1 MNARLEMNS
10 RLEEDGYI
18 LFKTVLSNKQLW
30 TGLRSIKKQPD
41 GMELIDYNELK
52 ANFIDAHFIPYI
64 NNELGWNAVYNKF
77 RFSNK
82 SNSRDAS
89 TFHADIYNFTY
100 YDMPIYTCLEYFDK
114 ATLEIIP
121 GSHKRNKHTTTDIL
135 HKARIK
141 LIIVPGDILVFNSN
155 LYHRGVFYEKGI
167 QSRKLLQVFDVYP
180 NKDIYDKY
188 NDNYLTVTVNNSKL
202 TSVVNEFSELTS
214 NYKSLNELITYYH
227 LWLVNNNI
235 QYKLITYN
243 TDNTNYKY
251 YGYIP
256 GNIDYISPQNEL
268 QAWNINIYVMPMTHM
283 ATANYNMLYFYI
295 LLLIIIWT
303 VVYNR
308 KKIYKYLVKFNK
320 H

>member
-1 MNARLEMNS
+1 
-10 RLEEDGYI
+10 
-18 LFKTVLSNKQLW
+18 
-30 TGLRSIKKQPD
+30 
-41 GMELIDYNELK
+41 
-52 ANFIDAHFIPYI
+52 
-64 NNELGWNAVYNKF
+64 
-77 RFSNK
+77 
-82 SNSRDAS
+82 
-89 TFHADIYNFTY
+89 
-100 YDMPIYTCLEYFDK
+100 MPIYTCLEYFDK

-121 GSHKRNKHTTTDIL
+121 GSHKRTKHTTTNIL
-135 HKARIK
+135 HKKRIK
-141 LIIVPGDILVFNSN
+141 LIIVPGDILVFNAN

-180 NKDIYDKY
+180 NKTMYDKY
-188 NDNYLTVTVNNSKL
+188 NDKYLTVTVNNSKL
-202 TSVVNEFSELTS
+202 TTIVNELSELTS
-214 NYKSLNELITYYH
+214 NYKTLNELITYYH

-268 QAWNINIYVMPMTHM
+268 QAWNINLYVMPMTHM

-295 LLLIIIWT
+295 LLLVIIWT
-303 VVYNR
+303 VIYNR
-308 KKIYKYLVKFNK
+308 KKIYKYMIKFNK